1 MRRSGQTGAMA
12 SPRRI
17 GAEDSETRAT
27 LLDAA
32 QRLLLEEGHTAV
44 TSRRVAAAAGVK
56 PPLVHYY
63 FRTMDDLVLAVYRRG
78 AEANLERLAAAVASP
93 RPLRALWQLS
103 TDPRG
108 TAVTLELMA
117 MSRHR
122 PAIRDEIAAHAERF
136 RAAQVEALEAR
147 LAEHGQDVPPVVA
160 SVFMVALSQLLVLEG
175 GLGVTTGHAE
185 ALEVVE
191 RFLALREP

>member
-1 MRRSGQTGAMA
+1 MA
-12 SPRRI
+12 SARRI

-32 QRLLLEEGHTAV
+32 QQLLLDEGHTAV

-63 FRTMDDLVLAVYRRG
+63 FRTMDDLVLAVFRRG
-78 AEANLERLAAAVASP
+78 AEANLARQAAALAAP
-93 RPLRALWQLS
+93 RPLRALWAVS

-117 MSRHR
+117 MARHR
-122 PAIRDEIAAHAERF
+122 PAIRAEIAAYAERF
-136 RAAQVEALEAR
+136 RAMQVAALEAR
-147 LAEHGQDVPPVVA
+147 LAERPEVPPVVA

-185 ALEVVE
+185 ALELVE
-191 RFLALREP
+191 RYLGWLEP